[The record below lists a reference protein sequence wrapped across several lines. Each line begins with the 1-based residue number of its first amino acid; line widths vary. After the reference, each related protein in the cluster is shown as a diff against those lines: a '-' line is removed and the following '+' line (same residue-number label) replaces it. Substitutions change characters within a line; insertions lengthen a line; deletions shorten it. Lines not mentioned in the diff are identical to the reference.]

1 VRSLGRL
8 RSAFATYEIVLSGA
22 VLACR
27 CLPPEGPPS
36 PAPDRLRDA
45 DLALVHAGDPP
56 VPVVWATA
64 FAEWTNT
71 HVVHLRLQAADLP
84 LCAEVTITLD
94 PATDLV
100 FQSSTL
106 RHTGD
111 GEPIPIAAPL
121 GCCLSIEEPVRAIV
135 HLVGTWTRE
144 TQVQALRMSN
154 APVSMESRTGKT
166 GFGFQPYVAL
176 RAPDTTW
183 LCEMLWS
190 GNWRLE
196 VEPLALANGD
206 GALVEGGINAWGFRH
221 RLRPGGTLDLPGVLF
236 GRIAGRMNASTQR
249 LHDWRN
255 RHRPDPDRTIPVQF
269 NSWYGYFGEPT
280 AAAILPV
287 IPLARQLGC
296 ETFVLDAGWYR
307 PDDDDSDAEWF
318 HRTGDW
324 QVSHTRFPGGLRP
337 IAEACRAHNLGFG
350 LWFEPESIGVLSSI
364 RRLHP
369 EWLHHL
375 EGRAPAATE
384 RAILHLGVPDAWW
397 HAFDR
402 VAAILRSADVTWM
415 KWDFNA
421 DLFAGGWA
429 PGLPAAL
436 TDEDPLIAHY
446 RGLYRLQD
454 AIRAAFPGLV
464 LEMCASGGGR
474 MDAAILS
481 RAHVNWISDQPGPLR
496 KLAIHF
502 GSQLA
507 HPAIT
512 CNDWLVEWPPGAI
525 PGYDDADD
533 ELRHLGDLPFRLRV
547 AMLGSF
553 GISARV
559 DRWSE
564 ADIAVAAAHVRFYQR
579 HLRPVIQHGRQYLLT
594 MPPAPDGSGDWAAIW
609 YTRRDRAGGVL
620 LAFRLSG
627 SDAERTFRLPGL
639 SRDRRYHARLFEAR
653 DWAPLPEPLDVGLT
667 VHLDTPFRSA
677 LYRIE
682 TTP

>member
-1 VRSLGRL
+1 MRPLGRL
-8 RSAFATYEIVLSGA
+8 RSAFAVYEIVLSGA
-22 VLACR
+22 VLSCR
-27 CLPPEGPPS
+27 CLPSDTPTASDP
-36 PAPDRLRDA
+36 PDRLRDP
-45 DLALVHAGDPP
+45 DLALVAAGDPAEP
-56 VPVVWATA
+56 VIWTEVET
-64 FAEWTNT
+64 EWTNT
-71 HVVHLRLQAADLP
+71 HAVRLRLRTTNPP
-84 LCAEVTITLD
+84 LEAEIRFELD
-94 PATDLV
+94 AATDLV
-100 FQSSTL
+100 HQVTTL

-111 GEPIPIAAPL
+111 GAPIPIAAPL
-121 GCCLSIEEPVRAIV
+121 GCCVSVEEEVRAIV
-135 HLVGTWTRE
+135 HLSGEWTRE
-144 TQVQALRMSN
+144 TQVRALRMAN
-154 APVSMESRTGKT
+154 APMQMESRTGKT
-166 GFGFQPYVAL
+166 GFGYQPYVAL
-176 RAPDTTW
+176 RAPETTW
-183 LCEMLWS
+183 LCQLFWS

-196 VEPLALANGD
+196 VEPLGK
-206 GALVEGGINAWGFRH
+206 GALIEGGINAWGFRH
-221 RLRPGGTLDLPGVLF
+221 RLHPGATLDLPSVLF

-255 RHRPDPDRTIPVQF
+255 HHRPDPDRPIPVQF
-269 NSWYGYFGEPT
+269 NSWYRYFGEPT

-287 IPLARQLGC
+287 IPLARRLGC

-337 IAEACRAHNLGFG
+337 IADACLAQGLGFG
-350 LWFEPESIGVLSSI
+350 LWFEPESIGTLSSI
-364 RRLHP
+364 RQRHP
-369 EWLHHL
+369 DWLHHL
-375 EGRAPAATE
+375 DGRPPAPHE

-402 VAAILRSADVTWM
+402 VAAILRSARVGWM

-429 PGLPAAL
+429 PDLPDTL
-436 TDEDPLIAHY
+436 TDEDPLMAHY
-446 RGLYRLQD
+446 RGVYRLQD
-454 AIRAAFPGLV
+454 AIRAAFPDLV

-474 MDAAILS
+474 MDGAILS

-507 HPAIT
+507 HPAVT
-512 CNDWLVEWPPGAI
+512 CNDWLVEWPPGTI
-525 PGYDDADD
+525 QGYDDAD
-533 ELRHLGDLPFRLRV
+533 EALRHLGDLPFRLRV

-559 DRWSE
+559 DQWSE
-564 ADIAVAAAHVRFYQR
+564 ADLAIAADHIRFYQR

-609 YTRRDRAGGVL
+609 YTRRDRSGGVL

-627 SDAERTFRLPGL
+627 PDAGRTFRLPGL
-639 SRDRRYHARLFEAR
+639 SRDRRYQARAFDAS
-653 DWAPLPEPLDVGLT
+653 DWTDLDAPLEHGLS
-667 VHLDTPFRSA
+667 VHLDGRFQSA
-677 LYRIE
+677 MVRVRA
-682 TTP
+682 TA